1 MWLLTVID
9 DSIRE
14 KYLEIESE
22 KDAINIQILLIEN
35 GWMVKREKMNT

>member
-22 KDAINIQILLIEN
+22 KDAINIQVLLIEN
-35 GWMVKREKMNT
+35 GCMVKRELMNQ